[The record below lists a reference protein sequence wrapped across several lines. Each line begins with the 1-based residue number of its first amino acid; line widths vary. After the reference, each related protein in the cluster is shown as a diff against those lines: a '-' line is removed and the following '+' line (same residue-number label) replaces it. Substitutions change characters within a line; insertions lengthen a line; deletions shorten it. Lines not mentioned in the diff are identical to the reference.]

1 VQKLKK
7 PFKKVLTLSKKFGII
22 NTRNEES
29 QTPLK
34 KGK

>member
-1 VQKLKK
+1 MKKLLKSDKK
-7 PFKKVLTLSKKFGII
+7 LLTLSKKFGII